1 MSQSHLHIARMG
13 PRRPTILVWRRGLRL
28 RIAPMASRR
37 LAELTHADSWQ
48 NLDIA
53 PQFVASLNPK
63 NIGIRIYFN
72 LERAEESRIRTC

>member
-1 MSQSHLHIARMG
+1 
-13 PRRPTILVWRRGLRL
+13 
-28 RIAPMASRR
+28 MASRR